1 MDILIR
7 VNAMVALRETS
18 TGSKESNGKKQMPQV
33 QSQLTKLLYFKPRE
47 GGNNA
52 DLENVQ
58 YSNINVEVHN
68 NVPMMIC
75 NHQ

>member
-7 VNAMVALRETS
+7 VNAMVALRETH

-47 GGNNA
+47 GGNA
-52 DLENVQ
+52 DLESIQ

-68 NVPMMIC
+68 DVPMMVC